1 VAEPLDILERR
12 GLALASIMAR
22 KGVEAAALGPEFPE
36 GPQCVVKGETTLI
49 GVGPC
54 AWLAVSE
61 SRDEDWPGPLEQR
74 LAGRC
79 SVSDQSGAYVL
90 LRLAGAGART
100 LLQRG
105 VAIDLHPDVFVAGS
119 AATTVIAH
127 IGVILWRPAA
137 EEAFDLAVFR
147 SYVASFRRWLASQS
161 L

>member
-1 VAEPLDILERR
+1 VAEPLDIIERR
-12 GLALASIMAR
+12 GLALANIMAR
-22 KGVEAAALGPEFPE
+22 EGVEPAALGPDFPA
-36 GPQCVVKGETTLI
+36 GPRCVLAAEMTLI
-49 GVGPC
+49 GVGPR
-54 AWLAVSE
+54 AWLAVGE
-61 SRDEDWPGPLEQR
+61 SRDEDWPGALEQR

-90 LRLAGAGART
+90 LRIAGAGART

-105 VAIDLHPDVFVAGS
+105 VAIDLHRDAFVAGS

-127 IGVILWRPAA
+127 VGVILWRPAA

-147 SYVASFRRWLASQS
+147 SYAASFRRWIASQT

>member
-1 VAEPLDILERR
+1 VAEPFDIVERR
-12 GLALASIMAR
+12 GLALASVMAR
-22 KGVEAAALGPEFPE
+22 KGVQAAALGPEFPE
-36 GPQCVVKGETTLI
+36 GPQCVAKGEMMLV
-49 GVGPC
+49 GVGPG

-61 SRDEDWPGPLEQR
+61 GGGEDWPGPLEQR

-79 SVSDQSGAYVL
+79 SISDQSGAYVL
-90 LRLAGAGART
+90 LHIAGAGART

-119 AATTVIAH
+119 AATTAIAH

-147 SYVASFRRWLASQS
+147 SYAAGFRRWLASQS